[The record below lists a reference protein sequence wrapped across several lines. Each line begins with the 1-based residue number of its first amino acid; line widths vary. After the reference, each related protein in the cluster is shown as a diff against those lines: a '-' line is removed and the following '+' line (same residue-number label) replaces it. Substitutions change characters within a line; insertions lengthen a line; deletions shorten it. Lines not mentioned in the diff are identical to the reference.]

1 MTTAS
6 EVLDGRGVVVTGA
19 GRGIGRALAARAV
32 REGAR
37 VVVNDLDAEACRE
50 TAAALGATAVP
61 GDCASPEG
69 VEALVAAARAELGRV
84 DVWFANAG
92 IDGAP
97 GSHLGDGASSGASLD
112 TAEEV
117 WAQVHDVN
125 VMAHV
130 RTARALV
137 PGWLEDGGG
146 GRMVLTASAAG
157 LLTMIG
163 SAPYS
168 VTKHAAVAFA
178 EWLSITYG
186 DRGVVVQAICPQGV
200 ATRML
205 QESGPLQALLSHDT
219 ALEPDDVA
227 RAWVDSLADDRFLVL
242 PHPQVAEY
250 YLARATDT
258 DRWLAGMRRLQARAL
273 GER

>member
-1 MTTAS
+1 MATAP
-6 EVLDGRGVVVTGA
+6 EVLEGRGVVVTGA

-37 VVVNDLDAEACRE
+37 VVVNDLDADACRE
-50 TAAALGATAVP
+50 TAEALGATALP
-61 GDCASPEG
+61 GDCASVEG
-69 VEALVAAARAELGRV
+69 VDALVEAATAELGRV

-92 IDGAP
+92 IDGALGAAA
-97 GSHLGDGASSGASLD
+97 GSGSSLD
-112 TAEEV
+112 TSEEV

-137 PGWLEDGGG
+137 PRWLEDTGDGAG
-146 GRMVLTASAAG
+146 GRLVVTASAAG

-186 DRGVVVQAICPQGV
+186 DRGVAVQAICPQGV

-205 QESGPLQALLSHDT
+205 EESGPLQALLSRDA

-227 RAWVDSLADDRFLVL
+227 QAWVDSLADDRFLVL
-242 PHPQVAEY
+242 PHPQVADY
-250 YLARATDT
+250 YVARATDT

>member
-1 MTTAS
+1 MTTSSA
-6 EVLDGRGVVVTGA
+6 VLDGRGVVVTGA
-19 GRGIGRALAARAV
+19 ARGIGRALAARAV

-37 VVVNDLDAEACRE
+37 VVVNDLDADACRE
-50 TAAALGATAVP
+50 TADALGATAVP
-61 GDCASPEG
+61 GDCASVDG
-69 VEALVAAARAELGRV
+69 VDALVGAAVAELGRV

-92 IDGAP
+92 VDGAP
-97 GSHLGDGASSGASLD
+97 GAGLGDGASGGVSLE
-112 TAEEV
+112 TSEEV

-137 PGWLEDGGG
+137 PRWLEDGGG
-146 GRMVLTASAAG
+146 GRMVVTASAAG

-178 EWLSITYG
+178 EWLSVTYG
-186 DRGVVVQAICPQGV
+186 DRGVTVQTICPQGV

-205 QESGPLQALLSHDT
+205 EGSGPLQALLSRDT
-219 ALEPDDVA
+219 ALEPEDVA
-227 RAWVDSLADDRFLVL
+227 QAWVDSLADDRFLVL
-242 PHPQVAEY
+242 PHPQVADY
-250 YLARATDT
+250 YVARATDT
-258 DRWLAGMRRLQARAL
+258 DRWLAGMRRLQASAL
-273 GER
+273 GEP